1 MENERKNIT
10 LLHAYGQSY
19 FNSEEILG
27 YGSLENIMASEVLVG
42 IPNREK
48 SITELWAA
56 AHVAEDVEAP
66 TESEDAAEQNE
77 ETEE

>member
-1 MENERKNIT
+1 MI
-10 LLHAYGQSY
+10 LHYHAGGGPSQ
-19 FNSEEILG
+19 FDAADIVA
-27 YGSLENIMASEVLVG
+27 YGSLDNLIASGVLAG
-42 IPNREK
+42 IPGREA
-48 SITELWAA
+48 SLAELWAA